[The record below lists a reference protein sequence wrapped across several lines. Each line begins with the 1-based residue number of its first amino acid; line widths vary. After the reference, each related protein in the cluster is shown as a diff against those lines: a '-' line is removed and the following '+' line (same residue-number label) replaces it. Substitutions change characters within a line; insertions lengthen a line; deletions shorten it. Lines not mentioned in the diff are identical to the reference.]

1 MEYYSAIKKNEF
13 KLVLVK
19 WMNLEPLVQS
29 EITQK
34 KKNKCSRLTYICIYV
49 I

>member
-34 KKNKCSRLTYICIYV
+34 KKNKCSILT
-49 I
+49 

>member
-34 KKNKCSRLTYICIYV
+34 KKNKCSILTYICIYV